1 MKLGCKGS
9 MITGL
14 NTWSDDKEQ
23 KFKEKL
29 KGCCSERSTQEI
41 EQSQIFG
48 GGSFFMKLGW
58 HYLYIVHLS
67 IYPYGI
73 PD

>member
-41 EQSQIFG
+41 EQSQLFG
-48 GGSFFMKLGW
+48 GGSFL
-58 HYLYIVHLS
+58 
-67 IYPYGI
+67 
-73 PD
+73 